1 MSSSPTQYIM
11 WRFAANDDKESLEFK
26 SDELSVHE
34 ATARDVLGA
43 LMQVRHAIGNLR
55 HEHCLSALE
64 QAVKVMTQP
73 QPRRQ

>member
-1 MSSSPTQYIM
+1 MSSTPTQYIM

-43 LMQVRHAIGNLR
+43 LMQ
-55 HEHCLSALE
+55 
-64 QAVKVMTQP
+64 
-73 QPRRQ
+73 